1 MKANTIKIIT
11 VDDYIATQPF
21 EKREMLE
28 QLRSIIQS
36 TVPKAS
42 EGISYMLPTYKHNG
56 HLVGFGVNKKGC
68 SFYCMNPKIADQL
81 PEEFKNLKWSA
92 STIHFTLDE
101 KLPVTILKK
110 IIRFRVKENA
120 QRTVSKSLKTKK
132 K

>member
-1 MKANTIKIIT
+1 MKSNRIKIET
-11 VDDYIATQPF
+11 VDDYIAIQSID
-21 EKREMLE
+21 KREMLE
-28 QLRSIIQS
+28 QIRSVIQS
-36 TVPKAS
+36 VVPKAE

-68 SFYCMNPKIADQL
+68 SFYCMNPKMAELL
-81 PEEFKNLKWSA
+81 PEEFKKLKYAA

-101 KLPVTILKK
+101 KLPITTLKK

-120 QRTVSKSLKTKK
+120 ERTASKALKTKK

>member
-1 MKANTIKIIT
+1 MKINT
-11 VDDYIATQPF
+11 VDAYIAAQPV

-28 QLRSIIQS
+28 QIRSLIQS
-36 TVPKAS
+36 VVPKAE

-68 SFYCMNPKIADQL
+68 SFYCMNPKIAEYL
-81 PEEFKNLKWSA
+81 PEDFKKLKYSA

-101 KLPVTILKK
+101 KLPITTLKK
-110 IIRFRVKENA
+110 IIKHRVKENA
-120 QRTVSKSLKTKK
+120 ERAVNKALKSKK

>member
-1 MKANTIKIIT
+1 MKINT
-11 VDDYIATQPF
+11 VDAYIAAQPV

-28 QLRSIIQS
+28 QIRSLIQS
-36 TVPKAS
+36 VVPKAE

-68 SFYCMNPKIADQL
+68 SFYCMNPKIAEYL
-81 PEEFKNLKWSA
+81 PEDFKKLKYSA

-101 KLPVTILKK
+101 KLPITTLKK
-110 IIRFRVKENA
+110 IIKYRVKENA
-120 QRTVSKSLKTKK
+120 ERAVNKALKSKK

>member
-1 MKANTIKIIT
+1 MKINS
-11 VDDYIATQPF
+11 VDDYIAAQPV

-28 QLRSIIQS
+28 QIRGIIQS
-36 TVPKAS
+36 VVPMAS
-42 EGISYMLPTYKHNG
+42 EGISYMLPTYKQDG

-68 SFYCMNPKIADQL
+68 SFYCMNPKLAEHL
-81 PEEFKNLKWSA
+81 PEEFKKLKWSA

-110 IIRFRVKENA
+110 IIRYRVKENA
-120 QRTVSKSLKTKK
+120 ERVANKSLKTKK

>member
-1 MKANTIKIIT
+1 VKINT
-11 VDDYIATQPF
+11 VDAYIAAQPV

-28 QLRSIIQS
+28 QIRSLIQS
-36 TVPKAS
+36 VVPKAE

-68 SFYCMNPKIADQL
+68 SFYCMNPKIAEYL
-81 PEEFKNLKWSA
+81 PEDFKKLKYSA

-101 KLPVTILKK
+101 KLPITTLKK
-110 IIRFRVKENA
+110 IIKYRVKENA
-120 QRTVSKSLKTKK
+120 ERAVNKALKSKK